1 METTYNRLAGQSL
14 ERLAA
19 ISDGVFAFAMT
30 LLVVDLHTPVSNAI
44 HNDAALLQAFGGL
57 GHQFIAY
64 LMSFVTLG
72 SFWNGQQAQLTNFQ
86 RAIGI

>member
-30 LLVVDLHTPVSNAI
+30 LLVVDLRVPVGEAI
-44 HNDAALLQAFGGL
+44 HNDAA
-57 GHQFIAY
+57 
-64 LMSFVTLG
+64 
-72 SFWNGQQAQLTNFQ
+72 
-86 RAIGI
+86 